1 MSEQKHGFGTK
12 AIHAGQSPDPTTGA
26 IMTPIYQTST
36 YVQEAPAVHKGYA
49 YARGKNPTRVALE
62 SCLASLENAQYCLCF
77 SSGMGAADTI
87 IKLLQPGDEVIATDD
102 LYGGTYRMFTKVFAK
117 YGIVFHFVDMHDTA
131 LVQSK
136 INDRTK
142 MIWIETPT
150 NPMMKII
157 DIIAYTQLAKTHGL
171 ISVVDNTFASPYLQ
185 NPLDL
190 GAHIVMHSA
199 TKYLGGHSDVVMG
212 ALMTNDKALYDE
224 LAFITNS
231 CGPVPGPQD
240 AFLVLRGV
248 KTLHLRMRAHCENGR
263 AVALFLKSHPKVG
276 KVYWPGFEDHPNHL
290 VAKQQ
295 MRDFGGMISFTLK
308 SDSFAEAAIL
318 AQSLRVFSLAES
330 LGGVESLVGHPA
342 SMTHAS
348 IPRDERIK
356 TGLVDSLLRLSVGVE
371 DIEDLIRDLEQAL
384 TRV

>member
-1 MSEQKHGFGTK
+1 MKFGTK
-12 AIHAGQSPDPTTGA
+12 AIHAGVQPDPATGA

-36 YVQEAPAVHKGYA
+36 YVQDGVGNHKGYE
-49 YARGKNPTRVALE
+49 YSRTQNPTRHALE
-62 SCLASLENAQYCLCF
+62 KNIAAIENGKFGACFGSGLAAIDCV
-77 SSGMGAADTI
+77 
-87 IKLLQPGDEVIATDD
+87 IKMLNPGDEVISTND
-102 LYGGTYRMFTKVFAK
+102 LYGGSYRIFKTIFEK
-117 YGIVFHFVDMHDTA
+117 YGIVFHFVDMHDFAAVEACVNAKT
-131 LVQSK
+131 
-136 INDRTK
+136 R

-157 DIIAYTQLAKTHGL
+157 DITHYTAMAKRLGVW
-171 ISVVDNTFASPYLQ
+171 SVVDNTFASPYLQ

-190 GAHIVMHSA
+190 GADIVMHSA

-212 ALMTNDKALYDE
+212 ALMTNSKELYDQ

-240 AFLVLRGV
+240 SFLVLRGL
-248 KTLHLRMRAHCENGR
+248 KTLHLRMRAHCENGK
-263 AVALFLKSHPKVG
+263 AVAEFLRAHPKVG
-276 KVYWPGFEDHPNHL
+276 KVYWPGFTDHPNHE
-290 VAKQQ
+290 VAKRQ

-308 SDSFAEAAIL
+308 SDSFDDASEL
-318 AQSLRVFSLAES
+318 AQALHVFSLAES

-348 IPRDERIK
+348 IPREERMK

-371 DIEDLIRDLEQAL
+371 DIEDLIEDLRQAL
-384 TRV
+384 EKVK

>member
-1 MSEQKHGFGTK
+1 MSQLKQGFGTK
-12 AIHAGQSPDPTTGA
+12 AIHAGQSADPTTGA

-49 YARGKNPTRVALE
+49 YARGKNPTRTALE
-62 SCLASLENAQYCLCF
+62 GCLAALENAAHCLCF

-87 IKLLQPGDEVIATDD
+87 IKLLNPGDEVIATDD

-117 YGIVFHFVDMHDTA
+117 YGIVFHFVDMHDLD
-131 LVQSK
+131 LVQK
-136 INDRTK
+136 TINDKTR

-157 DIIAYTQLAKTHGL
+157 DIALYTGLAKQHGL

-190 GAHIVMHSA
+190 GADIVMHSA

-212 ALMTNDKALYDE
+212 TLMTNNKTYYDE

-248 KTLHLRMRAHCENGR
+248 KTLHLRMKAHCENGK
-263 AVALFLKSHPKVG
+263 AVAQFLRNHPKVG
-276 KVYWPGFEDHPNHL
+276 KVYWPGFEDHPNHD
-290 VAKQQ
+290 VAKRQ

-308 SDSFAEAAIL
+308 SDSFDEASKL
-318 AQSLRVFSLAES
+318 AQALQVFSLAES

-348 IPRDERIK
+348 IPREERIK

-371 DIEDLIRDLEQAL
+371 DQEDLIADLAQAL
-384 TRV
+384 AQV